1 MDFCIYNLV
10 HFDHIRNDADDDE
23 QKDRKSGIQG
33 FECNV
38 DPFEKNTFHFW
49 EIYESFT
56 TMNDVR
62 ASPEHT
68 QFVVDVSALSSTS
81 AGAFLML
88 SFLIRIVPTLAAT
101 QKEVFA
107 FG

>member
-1 MDFCIYNLV
+1 MYNLV
-10 HFDHIRNDADDDE
+10 HFDYIHNDVNDDE
-23 QKDRKSGIQG
+23 QKDSKSGIQG

-38 DPFEKNTFHFW
+38 DPFEKNTFYFW

-68 QFVVDVSALSSTS
+68 QFVLDVSLLSSTS
-81 AGAFLML
+81 SRGLLM
-88 SFLIRIVPTLAAT
+88 F
-101 QKEVFA
+101 F
-107 FG
+107 FCC

>member
-1 MDFCIYNLV
+1 MYNLV
-10 HFDHIRNDADDDE
+10 HFDHIRNDVDDDL

-81 AGAFLML
+81 ARA
-88 SFLIRIVPTLAAT
+88 IRIVLTLAAIH
-101 QKEVFA
+101 KEVFA

>member
-1 MDFCIYNLV
+1 MYNLV
-10 HFDHIRNDADDDE
+10 HFDHLRDGVDDDM

-68 QFVVDVSALSSTS
+68 QFVVDVSAISSTS
-81 AGAFLML
+81 ARAFLMFF
-88 SFLIRIVPTLAAT
+88 FLIRIVPTLAAI
-101 QKEVFA
+101 QKKVFA